1 MIGRAGVDIR
11 TTCALDDEKEGHRE
25 LTDIVN
31 AARAI
36 ANAVT
41 QAAGS
46 GAQTLGAR
54 SLWAI
59 SRPLPSEQFLEVWD
73 FRVEAC
79 VTQDGDHF
87 VFGDFVIVVA
97 SFVDDLG
104 DCVEL
109 FLRDHSLFSLAGCD
123 RGSFLFEDGA

>member
-1 MIGRAGVDIR
+1 
-11 TTCALDDEKEGHRE
+11 L
-25 LTDIVN
+25 LS
-31 AARAI
+31 
-36 ANAVT
+36 AVVAHNKSRPLVLRQT
-41 QAAGS
+41 KAAGS

-73 FRVEAC
+73 FCVEAC

-97 SFVDDLG
+97 TFVDGLD

-109 FLRDHSLFSLAGCD
+109 FLRDHGLFFFGWM
-123 RGSFLFEDGA
+123 

>member
-1 MIGRAGVDIR
+1 MIGSRLSDQLILLVQSQ
-11 TTCALDDEKEGHRE
+11 
-25 LTDIVN
+25 IVVVQLFHPT
-31 AARAI
+31 I
-36 ANAVT
+36 
-41 QAAGS
+41 G
-46 GAQTLGAR
+46 LWAR

-97 SFVDDLG
+97 TFVDGLD

-109 FLRDHSLFSLAGCD
+109 FLRDHGLFFFGWM
-123 RGSFLFEDGA
+123 

>member
-1 MIGRAGVDIR
+1 MIGSRLSDQLILLVQSQIGVVQLFHPTIG
-11 TTCALDDEKEGHRE
+11 LW
-25 LTDIVN
+25 
-31 AARAI
+31 
-36 ANAVT
+36 
-41 QAAGS
+41 
-46 GAQTLGAR
+46 AR

-97 SFVDDLG
+97 TFVDGLD

-109 FLRDHSLFSLAGCD
+109 FLRDHGLFFFGWM
-123 RGSFLFEDGA
+123 